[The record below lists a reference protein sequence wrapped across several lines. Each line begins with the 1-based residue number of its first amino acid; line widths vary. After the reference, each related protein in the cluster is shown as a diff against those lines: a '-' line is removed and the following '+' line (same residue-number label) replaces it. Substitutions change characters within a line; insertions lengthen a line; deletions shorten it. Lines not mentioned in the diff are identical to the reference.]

1 MATFLKTTI
10 KRSLAENMLRDLIN
24 AENQYFFFVA
34 KTTEWANSNAPD
46 AFIDSDRSD
55 VDVSRSIIG
64 YKKINPSN
72 VSFAIPRY
80 DWSLGTK
87 YDQYDDKVNLFD
99 VDDPKI
105 FYVLTNQNHIYK
117 CIYNNNES
125 SSTVQP
131 SLVISASFE
140 TADGYIWKYLGS
152 IEEENLPVNL
162 TDYIP
167 VNYITSTTNITTQN
181 QYNNQLQAKN
191 GAITRV
197 DISGSADGRY
207 THTVTDTP
215 SKRGLLVS
223 KFTAFAGT
231 ESQIEIIDPD
241 SVSIL
246 STIETQYGGSAPF
259 NSGYVFRIKQNAS
272 AIGEINN
279 YGIIIASGVTAG
291 TSGRYFTIRDDVID
305 FKVTVPS
312 SGTAPIAEILPL
324 IKVHGDGTDAVLFP
338 KMAGSPGFY
347 YIDSVEV
354 INAGLNYSSTNI
366 EVISPPTSGTVSPI
380 MTSVLSPKGGHGS
393 NILKELNADSV
404 LIVVTLTE
412 DDEEK
417 IRAGGSYRQFG
428 IIKNPTLMAEKGT
441 LAGMDDR
448 PFRDIT
454 LLYEGSS
461 NTTTVANSVFGSTAD
476 VMVVGLESFSAS
488 KVYAL
493 KSSNPTTKRVVVQT
507 GSVSDPYVT
516 YQQRSQDYLLRLNNT
531 GAIFTTGEK
540 IVQYIPVGTT
550 FTVAGSLSVTGVSFA
565 YGIQAEGVVLGI
577 SEITPGGYTVGVRS
591 TRNSFAITN
600 NAGLT
605 GDISGATGTIV
616 SVTPRYGEYV
626 LTAQLSSGLSFT
638 SNRAFK
644 ILETDIP
651 YFDSSSTSRYSGL
664 HSLKLNTSVSGA
676 TGALDTTV
684 NALTPT
690 SFLPGDIVTQGNTGS
705 YNVSYARGVVYNW
718 EFVNN
723 AYGILLVSNVDGKF
737 KNVSEN
743 GITGSNIG
751 NFIVSGVSLPD
762 IDPLSGEILY
772 IDNVRAIDRVVGQ
785 DEEFRLS
792 VGF

>member
-34 KTTEWANSNAPD
+34 KTTEWANPNAPD

-80 DWSLGTK
+80 DWSYGTE

-99 VDDPKI
+99 ADDPKI

-540 IVQYIPVGTT
+540 IVQYIPVGIT

-591 TRNSFAITN
+591 TRNSFAVTN